1 MIRTWIK
8 TGAAD
13 VLCRCGLDR
22 VAGALMGARNAPVV
36 IGYHR
41 VVEDFASSAQTAI
54 PSLLIS
60 LRMLERHLDWIGRR
74 YQFVDLHELG
84 ARLERE
90 DSGDPIA
97 AITFDDGYRDFYTHA
112 LPLLQRKGIPA
123 AVFVVTDHVGT
134 KRIQVHDKLYLLLTR
149 RRGRSLPRMYKGVN
163 LPDLSSMNPYQVMR
177 SLLETLPLEV
187 VEQIVN
193 ILEAED
199 SIPDSVWEPSYS
211 VTWEMLERMQKA
223 GAIVGSHT
231 KTHPLMANETAARMQ
246 EEAAGSRAEI
256 EARLG
261 TVVEHFAY
269 PSGVFNAASV
279 NAVAAAGY
287 RFAYTTCTHRSAQ
300 HPLLTV
306 PRGLLWENS
315 CLDSNRTF
323 SGAIMSC
330 QVHRA
335 FELVSGCKQPHT
347 TDTRREHYA

>member
-1 MIRTWIK
+1 MIRSWIK
-8 TGAAD
+8 TRAAG
-13 VLCRCGLDR
+13 VLCRSGLAR
-22 VAGALMGARNAPVV
+22 LAGTLTGARNAPVV

-41 VVEDFASSAQTAI
+41 VVEDFASSAKTSI

-134 KRIQVHDKLYLLLTR
+134 ERIQIHDKLYLLLAR
-149 RRGRSLPRMYKGVN
+149 RRRPIPRTWKGIH
-163 LPDLSSMNPYQVMR
+163 LPDLSSKSPYQAMR
-177 SLLETLPLEV
+177 TLLETLPLAAVEKIVSALEV
-187 VEQIVN
+187 
-193 ILEAED
+193 ED
-199 SIPDSVWEPSYS
+199 SIPDALWEPCYS
-211 VTWEMLERMQKA
+211 LTWDTLERMQKA
-223 GAIVGSHT
+223 GVIVGSHT
-231 KTHPLMANETAARMQ
+231 KAHPLMANETGARMR

-269 PSGVFNAASV
+269 PSGVFNTATV

-287 RFAYTTCTHRSAQ
+287 RFAYTTCTHRSVE

-315 CLDSNRTF
+315 CLDSNRAF
-323 SGAIMSC
+323 SAAIMNC
-330 QVHRA
+330 QVQRA
-335 FELVSGCKQPHT
+335 FELVGGCRQPHKASA
-347 TDTRREHYA
+347 RREHYA